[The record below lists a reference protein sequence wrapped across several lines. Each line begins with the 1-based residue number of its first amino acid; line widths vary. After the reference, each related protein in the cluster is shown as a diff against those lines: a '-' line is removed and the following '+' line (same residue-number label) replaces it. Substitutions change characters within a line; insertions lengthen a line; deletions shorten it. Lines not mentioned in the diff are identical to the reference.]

1 MKKTFKFIG
10 ELLFEVVKIV
20 GLSFIFVFIITKFL
34 LFPCSVDGSSM
45 YPTLED
51 KEVGYSLVVTK
62 LIGINR
68 FDIVVIDQGEKLLV
82 KRVIALPGETIEY
95 KNNVLYIDDVE
106 YEEPYLSDVTT
117 EDFKVE
123 LNNNE
128 YYCLGDNR
136 NVSKDSRFY
145 GPFNYEDFKASHLLV
160 LFPFSNFR
168 FVK

>member
-1 MKKTFKFIG
+1 MKKAFKFIG

-95 KNNVLYIDDVE
+95 KDNVLYIDDVE

-117 EDFKVE
+117 EDFRVE
-123 LNNNE
+123 LNEDE

-136 NVSKDSRFY
+136 NVSLDSRYY
-145 GPFNYEDFKASHLLV
+145 GPFKIEQFKSTHMFV
-160 LFPFSNFR
+160 LYPFENFGY
-168 FVK
+168 KS